1 MNSQGF
7 DPKDLEE
14 ICSRKRQKYT
24 MKKADYK
31 ELGRNLVLGVV
42 DVALGAFAATAIAAD
57 TVNNVSKKSPSDND
71 SWEQGDGW
79 DYGDNGTG
87 YYIGGYRIK

>member
-14 ICSRKRQKYT
+14 ICSRKPQKYK

-42 DVALGAFAATAIAAD
+42 DVELGAVAATAIAAD
-57 TVNNVSKKSPSDND
+57 AVNNVSNKSSSEND

-79 DYGDNGTG
+79 DYGNSGTG
-87 YYIGGYRIK
+87 FYTGGYRIK